1 MTGKLYIFIGLN
13 WFHIF
18 IISSC
23 ILSFH
28 ISISQCSK
36 CWAPLNSAFSIRQF
50 PDLCGFFSNLWFIY
64 ITLICLVIILNRQ
77 FHFVQL
83 SCWLSSIAPCDKS
96 VIKWWTSHF
105 AHFWASFDY
114 HRFSNY
120 KIPVFGLI
128 ELPLPFLFR
137 KKVPKLL
144 KVPSF
149 LLNSLV
155 TIATSSEKCCAH
167 FFDDVQLAGS
177 LTKRQLASVV
187 LLGFSWAS

>member
-1 MTGKLYIFIGLN
+1 MLSTFEFSFLN
-13 WFHIF
+13 QAIPWFVWFFLIYG
-18 IISSC
+18 SS
-23 ILSFH
+23 ILH
-28 ISISQCSK
+28 
-36 CWAPLNSAFSIRQF
+36 
-50 PDLCGFFSNLWFIY
+50 WF
-64 ITLICLVIILNRQ
+64 VIILNRQ

-96 VIKWWTSHF
+96 VIRWWTSHF

-137 KKVPKLL
+137 KKGSETST
-144 KVPSF
+144 KVPIC